1 MKRLL
6 ILLALTIAAFAN
18 SGCSTLAD
26 AKAAKGSGTS
36 RIYEQPYDV
45 VWDAVIASIKQSNL
59 ALVSESKES
68 GTVLAQ
74 GSMSAFS
81 YGENVA
87 VFVERVDGKVSTRVE
102 VVNKRALATNITA
115 ADWEARLIRALD
127 ERLKKT

>member
-1 MKRLL
+1 VKRLF
-6 ILLALTIAAFAN
+6 ILLAIVVAAFVS

-45 VWDAVIASIKQSNL
+45 VWDAVIASIKESKL
-59 ALVSESKES
+59 ALVSESKEN

-74 GSMSAFS
+74 GAMSAFS

-87 VFVERVDGKVSTRVE
+87 VFVERVNGNVSTRVE
-102 VVNKRALATNITA
+102 IVNKRTLATNITA

-127 ERLKKT
+127 DRLKKT